1 MTFKFPIALKDT
13 YEVRTYEFT
22 STKSFRRLVLFERIA
37 GIGAIAFIV
46 YVFRASLSQMPAFI
60 LFLGL
65 CLIWVAGFPY
75 VMKIRLRSHA
85 KKELKEAGEIAPEG
99 EVRVSFGENLIEQE
113 APGKIIRRVAYSRV
127 VWVEDAKKYVLIYD
141 QVNPTPIIIVSNEV
155 FESDEER
162 QRFVR
167 DLRDRCDITV
177 ENKRTMLKQGP
188 RLKVKNRK

>member
-1 MTFKFPIALKDT
+1 MTFKFPIALNDT

-46 YVFRASLSQMPAFI
+46 YIFRASLSQMPAFI

-65 CLIWVAGFPY
+65 CLVWVVGFPY
-75 VMKIRLRSHA
+75 IMKIRLKSHA
-85 KKELKEAGEIAPEG
+85 KKELREAGETAPDG
-99 EVRVSFGENLIEQE
+99 EIRVSFGENLIEQE

-141 QVNPTPIIIVSNEV
+141 QVNPTPIIIVSKEV
-155 FESDEER
+155 FESDDER

-177 ENKRTMLKQGP
+177 ENKYAVLKQGP
-188 RLKVKNRK
+188 RLKVKKR